1 MEAPEPPGAV
11 EHRLNR
17 LLGTI
22 VEGSVARLGFDAATV
37 TARHDGNVATVLTS
51 DQRYIALDDAQY
63 ETGEGPCLEALT
75 RLDPIYLK
83 DADKATERWPHFAQ
97 TAQHLG
103 VHSTLSLHLPVQ
115 EGRLA
120 ASMNLYATRT
130 LDLDDDQIAA
140 AASVGEPVAEAA
152 QGRRGLPGSDTPGRG
167 PGRGDAQPRRDRAG
181 KGHADGRTTGQR
193 GRRLHPPHPAE
204 PAHQHEAPR
213 GRPRTGRTP
222 KRPAR
227 PPIDPQRTGITPTNG
242 AQLAATTERERVVR
256 L

>member
-11 EHRLNR
+11 ENRLNR

-63 ETGEGPCLEALT
+63 ETGEGPCLDALT
-75 RLDPIYLK
+75 RLEPIYLR
-83 DADKATERWPHFAQ
+83 DTDQARERWPHFAQ

-103 VHSTLSLHLPVQ
+103 VRSTLSLHLPVQ

-120 ASMNLYATRT
+120 ASMNLYATQT

-140 AASVGEPVAEAA
+140 AASVGEPVAEALKVA
-152 QGRRGLPGSDTPGRG
+152 EAYRVAVRL
-167 PGRGDAQPRRDRAG
+167 DAQPCRHRTG
-181 KGHADGRTTGQR
+181 KGHAHGGTPRQR
-193 GRRLHPPHPAE
+193 RRRVRPPHRAE
-204 PAHQHEAPR
+204 PTHQPKAPR
-213 GRPRTGRTP
+213 GRPGTRRTA
-222 KRPAR
+222 KRPPRLPHRRAMT
-227 PPIDPQRTGITPTNG
+227 PPEPPH
-242 AQLAATTERERVVR
+242 A
-256 L
+256 

>member
-140 AASVGEPVAEAA
+140 AASVGEPVAEALRVA
-152 QGRRGLPGSDTPGRG
+152 EAYRAAIRLAEGLAEAMRSRAVIEQAKGMLMAEQQVNAD
-167 PGRGDAQPRRDRAG
+167 DAFILL
-181 KGHADGRTTGQR
+181 T
-193 GRRLHPPHPAE
+193 RLS
-204 PAHQHEAPR
+204 
-213 GRPRTGRTP
+213 
-222 KRPAR
+222 
-227 PPIDPQRTGITPTNG
+227 QRTNTKLREV
-242 AQLAATTERERVVR
+242 ARELVERRSGQPALPSTHSEPE
-256 L
+256 